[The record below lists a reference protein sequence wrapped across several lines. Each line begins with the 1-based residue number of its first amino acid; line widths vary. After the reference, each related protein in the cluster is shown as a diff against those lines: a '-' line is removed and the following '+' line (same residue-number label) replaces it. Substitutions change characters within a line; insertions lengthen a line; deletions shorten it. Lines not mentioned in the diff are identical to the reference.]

1 MLPGLSTLNI
11 FLILILLAVA
21 AGGGL
26 LLMSALNG
34 LPMIDK
40 LYNNAPDFRPA
51 KR

>member
-1 MLPGLSTLNI
+1 MSRLLNI

-26 LLMSALNG
+26 LLLMSALNG

-40 LYNNAPDFRPA
+40 LYNHAPDFRPA